1 MPAPAGI
8 IDSLL
13 IATQN
18 DDFELFRRQY
28 LSDREVTEVGG
39 YFNLPPSKDRDER
52 IKAFVKKHQ
61 AKVAKRFGQLK
72 TVVKKYKLTVKDMIA
87 NSFKYE
93 SYYQTGFK
101 RRKQGTR
108 NVNFKFVKGATL
120 VHLQLSPMLLR
131 GGQWKINPVWDFKL
145 YTDELDK
152 QYKKSDY
159 FVRTFPQEPLAYAQQ
174 IYQKIKNK
182 DLEGLMK
189 AYPTNADL
197 KGALGYSKDNYRG
210 AVKFVEENKRNL
222 ERNFDKL
229 FVVDSLILNKTYILW
244 NKRKFLYEPNFG
256 IRLYVHTKGG
266 IKKLY
271 LRGII
276 TDQRIFLVDISTVL
290 NN

>member
-28 LSDREVTEVGG
+28 LSDREVTEAWG
-39 YFNLPPSKDRDER
+39 YFNLPPSKDRDKR

-61 AKVAKRFGQLK
+61 AKVTKRFGQLK

-101 RRKQGTR
+101 RRKQETR
-108 NVNFKFVKGATL
+108 SAYFKFVKGATF
-120 VHLQLSPMLLR
+120 VSFQLSPMLFR
-131 GGQWKINPVWDFKL
+131 GGQWKINPVWDL
-145 YTDELDK
+145 EVNVYGVDK
-152 QYKKSDY
+152 KYRKSNY
-159 FVRTFPQEPLAYAQQ
+159 FVRTLPQEPLTYTQQ

-197 KGALGYSKDNYRG
+197 KGALGYSKDNYRE
-210 AVKFVEENKRNL
+210 AVKSIEENKRNL

-229 FVVDSLILNKTYILW
+229 FVVDSLIPNKTYILW